1 MLISPLVRS
10 MVNATWGE
18 VVSDYKKSPFFFSG
32 PVIALWGITVIYI
45 LLKGL

>member
-1 MLISPLVRS
+1 MLISPMVRS

-18 VVSDYKKSPFFFSG
+18 VMSDYKKSPFFSPG
-32 PVIALWGITVIYI
+32 TVIALWGITVIYI